1 MLAVQP
7 FDFDLNQPL
16 EPLDDDLSIVDDLEA
31 IEQNPPLNIEPME
44 EDIIVAISDF
54 QGVEAPLPPLAEEVP
69 DANVFIPMDNDIPS
83 S

>member
-1 MLAVQP
+1 
-7 FDFDLNQPL
+7 
-16 EPLDDDLSIVDDLEA
+16 
-31 IEQNPPLNIEPME
+31 ME

-69 DANVFIPMDNDIPS
+69 DANVFIPMDNGIPS